1 MYRRPDLEVKW
12 PNLSRTDYQVTS
24 PKSQEYNCFSW
35 AAEDTERW
43 WQPIP
48 GEQFY
53 WPDGVPQEETLDAY
67 IQAYQTLGYEPSDD
81 DQLELGYQKI
91 AIYVVSSGIPTH
103 AARQLPNGKW
113 TSKLGWLEDIEH
125 ELDGLIGD
133 RYGVV
138 GQILKRSASFNSSGV
153 IGE

>member
-1 MYRRPDLEVKW
+1 MYRRPELEIKW

-48 GEQFY
+48 GDQFY

-67 IQAYQTLGYEPSDD
+67 IQAFGTLGYEPCDD
-81 DQLELGYQKI
+81 EQLESGYEKI
-91 AIYVVSSGIPTH
+91 AIYVVSNGIPTH
-103 AARQLPNGKW
+103 AARQLANGKW

-138 GQILKRSASFNSSGV
+138 DQILKRSVNSNSSGASS
-153 IGE
+153 E